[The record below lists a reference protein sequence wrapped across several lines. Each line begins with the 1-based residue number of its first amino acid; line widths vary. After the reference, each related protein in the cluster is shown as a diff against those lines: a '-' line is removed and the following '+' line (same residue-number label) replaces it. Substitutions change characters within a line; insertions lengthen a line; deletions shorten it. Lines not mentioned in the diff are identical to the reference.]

1 MIHIDSS
8 INKLTQNIQ
17 AELSENNQGIEV
29 DLSMGIIYALSPIA
43 NITLMS
49 NGNYLITI
57 TDKLGTTTAEI
68 PNFTDAEIDRAIE
81 NYLNT
86 HSVIAN
92 LIEEHNLSE
101 QAHQDIRN
109 LIQQAINRIP
119 TRLSQLINDQHFI
132 KNIKD
137 LIISYNS
144 YLEFPN
150 IPTQEER
157 DMIFLDESTGDM
169 YIFGMNDSLSYT
181 AIGISNNDVING
193 GDSSLT

>member
-29 DLSMGIIYALSPIA
+29 DLSMGIIYAFSPIA

-86 HSVIAN
+86 HSVIAD

>member
-29 DLSMGIIYALSPIA
+29 DLSMGIIYAFSPIA

-68 PNFTDAEIDRAIE
+68 PNLTETEIDRAIE
-81 NYLNT
+81 NYINT
-86 HSVIAN
+86 HSVIAD

-119 TRLSQLINDQHFI
+119 TKLSQLVNDQHFI

-137 LIISYNS
+137 LIVSYNS

-150 IPTQEER
+150 IPTQEEK
-157 DMIFLDESTGDM
+157 DMIFLDKSTGDM

>member
-29 DLSMGIIYALSPIA
+29 DLSMGIIYAFSPIA

-68 PNFTDAEIDRAIE
+68 PNFTEAEIDRAIE
-81 NYLNT
+81 TYLNE
-86 HSVIAN
+86 HSVIAD
-92 LIEEHNLSE
+92 LIQEHNLSV

-119 TRLSQLINDQHFI
+119 TRLSQLINDEGFI
-132 KNIKD
+132 KNVKE
-137 LIISYNS
+137 LMVSYNT
-144 YLEFPN
+144 YFEFPN
-150 IPTQEER
+150 IPSQEER
-157 DMIFLDESTGDM
+157 DMIFLDKSTGDM
-169 YIFGMNDSLSYT
+169 YVFGINDSLSYT

-193 GDSSLT
+193 GDSSLI